1 MPLSL
6 RAAIAAIL
14 AVSALPPAALAERG
28 RTTAVRQPL
37 VSPPVK
43 DCTRINGRIGYYANP
58 WCSPAEQERWDRW
71 EAARVKWR

>member
-6 RAAIAAIL
+6 RAAIAVIL

-28 RTTAVRQPL
+28 RTAAVRQPAG
-37 VSPPVK
+37 SPPVK
-43 DCTRINGRIGYYANP
+43 DCTRLNGRIGYYANP

-71 EAARVKWR
+71 EAGRLRPR